1 MDKNLF
7 GTPLYRGCWEA
18 GPWQEKNFYIS
29 LTTSYSPSVTRK
41 PAARDMTLT
50 VHLAGTAAPTFTW
63 LSQLANT
70 QLCDALTHIRVPQS
84 HRIWAWTAPCTCAVC
99 RTYTHRHT
107 RGSYNYLLCGFQ
119 AVLKNCRSWNILHS
133 KKKKTG
139 ERIVVLKVQL
149 ADAGCFT
156 TQYQPLFIWAQ

>member
-63 LSQLANT
+63 LSQLANA

-84 HRIWAWTAPCTCAVC
+84 HCI
-99 RTYTHRHT
+99 
-107 RGSYNYLLCGFQ
+107 
-119 AVLKNCRSWNILHS
+119 
-133 KKKKTG
+133 
-139 ERIVVLKVQL
+139 
-149 ADAGCFT
+149 
-156 TQYQPLFIWAQ
+156 